1 MIASV
6 VDNCCLHL
14 LHSRARD
21 ADVAPALAKLTAAQA
36 PARAA
41 PGHATAALAAGL
53 AAAGGAGAGAF
64 MLERSWVGPR
74 PGYFFGTG
82 DLGTGYY
89 PDSAQR
95 VLASAHAAAAVA
107 AAAAPAHAAST
118 LAGGAAGAASA
129 GAAAAQFATA
139 AVPARHDPAS
149 MAAAAAARAT
159 ASGGSLTS
167 AMGAAGRVVQA
178 KNDAGGAPPGWP
190 YDPGSGYYF
199 DAALQLYWDP
209 ATKLFFDCG
218 KNEWRATQHPAGAPP
233 PPKARVVDKWGL

>member
-1 MIASV
+1 MIHLAADSYLALA
-6 VDNCCLHL
+6 CC
-14 LHSRARD
+14 RARGGE
-21 ADVAPALAKLTAAQA
+21 VAPALAKLTAAQ

-53 AAAGGAGAGAF
+53 AAAGGAGGGAF
-64 MLERSWVGPR
+64 MAERSWIGPR
-74 PGYFFGTG
+74 PGYYFSTG
-82 DLGTGYY
+82 DMGTGYY
-89 PDSAQR
+89 PDAAQR
-95 VLASAHAAAAVA
+95 VLASAHTAAASAAAAM
-107 AAAAPAHAAST
+107 PAHAAAST
-118 LAGGAAGAASA
+118 LAGGAAGAAAA

-178 KNDAGGAPPGWP
+178 KSDAGGAPPGWP